1 MSFLEAAAPKLK
13 ANTSMTNQLIRTT
26 TSDGVEILVQP
37 IPAMRSCS
45 VGFWVRRGSCQEDSA
60 EEGMAH
66 FIEHMVFKGTEK
78 FPSPEDIAEYSD
90 CLGGHIDAFTG
101 KENACF
107 YGKVLREKLP
117 ALVDLLG
124 DLVTA
129 PLFDPDEISREK
141 DVVLE
146 EINQSEDQ
154 PDDWASEL
162 FYQKFWEGCPLS
174 HPILGSPE
182 QVRHF
187 SPDSAKKFFSKT
199 YRPKNLLVV
208 ASGDVDSTGFAD
220 LVEKRLKGRV
230 KKGHAENGRNEAP
243 NTCKPFIYNSRR
255 RNLNQTCLAM
265 GFPSTS
271 HRHGDRVASALLCH
285 ILGGGMSSRLFLE
298 LREKR
303 ALCYQIGSY
312 SSHYIDSGALQIVAS
327 CAPNKARELVNRT
340 MAECIQLADL
350 GPSQAELDR
359 AKLQLRTS
367 LVFSQESTSSR
378 MFSIAHQAMHME
390 KIMDMDQQLAE
401 IDSVGLEAIRGVAK
415 AILDPRLAGIVALG
429 TKSGSNI
436 RLSDL

>member
-1 MSFLEAAAPKLK
+1 MI
-13 ANTSMTNQLIRTT
+13 NQLVRTMT
-26 TSDGVEILVQP
+26 PDGAEILVQP
-37 IPAMRSCS
+37 MPAMRSCS
-45 VGFWVRRGSCQEDSA
+45 VGFWVRRGSCQEGEA

-78 FPSPEDIAEYSD
+78 FPSPEAIAEYSD

-107 YGKVLREKLP
+107 YGKVLREELP

-129 PLFDPDEISREK
+129 PLFDQDEISREK
-141 DVVLE
+141 DVIIE

-174 HPILGSPE
+174 HPILGKPE
-182 QVRHF
+182 QVRRF
-187 SPDSAKKFFSKT
+187 SPHSAKEFFAKT
-199 YRPKNLLVV
+199 YRPKNLLAV
-208 ASGDVDSTGFAD
+208 ATGDVDCMEFAE
-220 LVEKRLKGRV
+220 LVGKRLEGRLKDGPV
-230 KKGHAENGRNEAP
+230 ESEWNEVP
-243 NTCKPFIYNSRR
+243 NTCKPFIHNSRR

-271 HRHGDRVASALLCH
+271 HRHSDRVASALLCH

-303 ALCYQIGSY
+303 ALCYQIGSF
-312 SSHYIDSGALQIVAS
+312 SSHYRDSGALQIVAS

-340 MAECIQLADL
+340 MAECWQLAES

-359 AKLQLRTS
+359 AKLQLKTS

-378 MFSIAHQAMHME
+378 MFSVAHQAMHME
-390 KIMDMDQQLAE
+390 KILDMDQQLAE
-401 IDSVGLEAIRGVAK
+401 IDSVGFEAICRVAK
-415 AILDPRLAGIVALG
+415 MILDPRLAGIVALG
-429 TKSGSNI
+429 VKNGSNI
-436 RLSDL
+436 RQSDL

>member
-1 MSFLEAAAPKLK
+1 
-13 ANTSMTNQLIRTT
+13 MTNQLVRAMTP
-26 TSDGVEILVQP
+26 DGVEILMLP
-37 IPAMRSCS
+37 MPAMRSCS
-45 VGFWVRRGSCQEDSA
+45 VGFWVRRGSCQEGGA

-78 FPSPEDIAEYSD
+78 FPSPEAIAEYSD

-107 YGKVLREKLP
+107 YGKVLREELS

-129 PLFDPDEISREK
+129 PLFDPEEISREK

-146 EINQSEDQ
+146 EINQSADQ
-154 PDDWASEL
+154 PDDYASEL
-162 FYQKFWEGCPLS
+162 FYQNFWKGCPLS
-174 HPILGSPE
+174 HPILGRPE
-182 QVRHF
+182 QVRQF
-187 SPDSAKKFFSKT
+187 SPDSAKAFFDKT

-208 ASGDVDSTGFAD
+208 AAGNVDCVEFAEI
-220 LVEKRLKGRV
+220 VRKRLDGRLKNV
-230 KKGHAENGRNEAP
+230 SVENEP
-243 NTCKPFIYNSRR
+243 NDSPNICNPFILNSRL
-255 RNLNQTCLAM
+255 RNLHQTCLAM

-271 HRHGDRVASALLCH
+271 HRHADRVASAILCH

-312 SSHYIDSGALQIVAS
+312 SSHYRDSGALQIVAS

-340 MAECIQLADL
+340 MAECGHLAEC
-350 GPSQAELDR
+350 GPSRAELDR
-359 AKLQLRTS
+359 AKLQLKTS

-378 MFSIAHQAMHME
+378 MFSVAHQAMHME
-390 KIMDMDQQLAE
+390 KILDMDQQLAE
-401 IDSVGLEAIRGVAK
+401 IDSAEPEAICRVAK
-415 AILDPRLAGIVALG
+415 TILDPRLVGIVALG
-429 TKSGSNI
+429 VKTGSNI